1 LAEDSKLLT
10 DKDIPFGT
18 LNPML
23 SRHGPGK
30 SLLDLNSYSFL
41 QSLKSVVKSTYTQDS
56 LSAVTEFKGIVLSV
70 LNPEAFSFFSIL
82 NKVALGDKSNILK
95 VVVRVPEIHSHLPLP
110 RSLPDREDYEILAL
124 YPVFEGTDV
133 VSPVPGDVVRVTF
146 QNIANQ
152 SGPVYLGKVIGEGN
166 IGGNSYSESGGSK
179 SAYNASSVP
188 LGGGK
193 TGFNQAG
200 IEDVGFI
207 GYDRRGTPISQLVI
221 HESISATKEG
231 AIRTL
236 LNAKDKKTGESRP
249 LSVHFIVDTN
259 GSVSQHL
266 PLELAGV
273 HADGNGTDHNI
284 KSIGVE
290 FINLV
295 NVVNSSNYNRTIEDV
310 PWVAGHRYVIPPANQ
325 LESCWQ
331 LVQRLC
337 SGGNGVLTLQF
348 PACQINGNSATFYW
362 GRWGGSLNAN
372 GVMAHCRWGHSDGLY
387 IEHYCLARFLGFS
400 PSEAATV
407 TNNKAQETRERIDT
421 NFGPNFGKKI
431 DSKRTTTIT
440 KGKLK

>member
-1 LAEDSKLLT
+1 MAEDSKLLT

-95 VVVRVPEIHSHLPLP
+95 VIVRVPEIHSHLPLP
-110 RSLPDREDYEILAL
+110 RSGEDYEILAL
-124 YPVFEGTDV
+124 YPVFEGADV
-133 VSPVPGDVVRVTF
+133 VSPAPGDVVRVTF

-152 SGPVYLGKVIGEGN
+152 SGPIYLGKVIGEGN
-166 IGGNSYSESGGSK
+166 IGGNSYSTAGSSK
-179 SAYNASSVP
+179 EAYNNASSIP

-236 LNAKDKKTGESRP
+236 LNAKDKKTGESQP
-249 LSVHFIVDTN
+249 LSVHFTVDTN

-295 NVVNSSNYNRTIEDV
+295 NVVNPDVKNKILEGV
-310 PWVAGHRYVIPPANQ
+310 PWVDKHKYVVPPGNQ
-325 LESCWQ
+325 LEAAWQ
-331 LVQRLC
+331 LIQRLC
-337 SGGNGVLTLQF
+337 NGGNGVLTLQF

-407 TNNKAQETRERIDT
+407 TYNKAFETKEHQEFNGIFVSTVKST
-421 NFGPNFGKKI
+421 
-431 DSKRTTTIT
+431 RTTTIT